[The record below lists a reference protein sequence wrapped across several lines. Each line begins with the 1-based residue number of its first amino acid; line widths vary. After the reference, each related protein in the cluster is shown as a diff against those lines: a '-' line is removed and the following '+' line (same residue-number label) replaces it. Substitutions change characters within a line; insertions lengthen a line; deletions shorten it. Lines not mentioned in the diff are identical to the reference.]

1 MKTVDDFWLMVYQQ
15 NSSTVCMLC
24 NCIEMSRDKSWQY
37 WPLVVG
43 HIIVLGES
51 REVMGLK
58 VTMVNSEDRGRYII
72 KAFNLTNSSTVIGV
86 KRTIKQYHYMTWP
99 DLMVPKSPGQF
110 LECLLDVRKTV
121 ILVTLLW
128 FLCIQTGV
136 GDQCVVISD

>member
-51 REVMGLK
+51 RGVMGLK

-72 KAFNLTNSSTVIGV
+72 KAFNLTNSSTVIGGEEDS
-86 KRTIKQYHYMTWP
+86 QMYHYMT
-99 DLMVPKSPGQF
+99 
-110 LECLLDVRKTV
+110 
-121 ILVTLLW
+121 
-128 FLCIQTGV
+128 
-136 GDQCVVISD
+136 